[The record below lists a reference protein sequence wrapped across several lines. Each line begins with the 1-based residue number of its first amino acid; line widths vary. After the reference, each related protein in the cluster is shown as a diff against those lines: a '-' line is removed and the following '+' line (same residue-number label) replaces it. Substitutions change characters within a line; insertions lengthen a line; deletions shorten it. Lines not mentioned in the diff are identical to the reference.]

1 MSRKHYNSIEK
12 KMGQEY
18 RGAYKRNKYNHIKL
32 ESKRCRLKEKLD
44 ITLVF
49 SMVRFI
55 NIKKNKINQD

>member
-1 MSRKHYNSIEK
+1 
-12 KMGQEY
+12 MGQGY
-18 RGAYKRNKYNHIKL
+18 RGAHKRNKYNHIKL